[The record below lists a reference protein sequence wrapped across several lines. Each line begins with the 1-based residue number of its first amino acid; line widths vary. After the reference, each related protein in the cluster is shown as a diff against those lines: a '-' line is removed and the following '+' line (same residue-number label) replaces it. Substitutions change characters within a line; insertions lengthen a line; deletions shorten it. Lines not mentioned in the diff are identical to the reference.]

1 MISAHSRRV
10 LRELTRRR
18 VRSALSVLTIA
29 VAVAGLWLF
38 SIPGSIDASQRERVE
53 TDAMHT
59 ARLAPTAAP
68 LTVEQLADLRDV
80 PNVAALD
87 IRTLGR
93 TQMRTGGRTQ
103 GVVLVGVEDFQRQ
116 TVNVVSVDEGAL
128 PTGAR
133 QLVTDLENARTGRY
147 LGGVE
152 DTIEL
157 ASPTGAWSE
166 FLVTGR
172 GGTLRYSSEV
182 AGDVPFL
189 YLLNADVQQVMG
201 YPAPNSVDIVAAD
214 GTSAAV
220 AAMVTEL
227 RSRLGEQL
235 PSIAYWDVLEV
246 WEEGTWPGSEDF
258 ENFLVVFYV
267 IAAVALVAALVLIF
281 TTMNT
286 IVHEQTREIGVMK
299 AIGGTPRRIAS
310 GYLRLAVSLGALGT
324 LLGIAIG
331 IPLSNVVMQF
341 MSEEFG
347 GTVVGFR
354 TSWIALG
361 LSLVVGLGGTALAA
375 VPALR
380 RASGLTVRAAIDD
393 HGVVGSFGLGRLDRV
408 AIRLGFLSHRSR
420 MGVRN
425 AARRPGRSLATA
437 VPIGL
442 AVGTMLAFGAVLITA
457 VNEDLNS
464 FDLEGG
470 DITVWNEGRRGL
482 DEQAGGL
489 MESVSEVEFA
499 HQMIYSTVEYDG
511 ERYVWGLPAESTYR
525 HDVIE
530 GRWFTVEE
538 SDDAAAVVVIGE
550 AVAALT
556 GTQVGESITVET
568 RRGPVELEVVGVD
581 GQLVNNGQGMFMPFR
596 TVLDY
601 EGWTTGNYWVRT
613 TEPDAA
619 TVTAAADAIHRV
631 MQQNGYRIGSTL
643 QYLDREANQA
653 ENRLIVT
660 VVMAM
665 GLPIV
670 AIGMIGLVS
679 ATTSNVV
686 DRTREIGILRSI
698 GARRRDL
705 RAMFRA
711 EGLVIALL
719 GWLVGI
725 PIGYLLGRF
734 IMWVLENEFHA
745 AFTFTFPLWP
755 VLVALVVTV
764 VVTLVALH
772 LPLRRVIRMR
782 PGDALRYE

>member
-1 MISAHSRRV
+1 
-10 LRELTRRR
+10 
-18 VRSALSVLTIA
+18 
-29 VAVAGLWLF
+29 
-38 SIPGSIDASQRERVE
+38 
-53 TDAMHT
+53 
-59 ARLAPTAAP
+59 
-68 LTVEQLADLRDV
+68 
-80 PNVAALD
+80 
-87 IRTLGR
+87 
-93 TQMRTGGRTQ
+93 
-103 GVVLVGVEDFQRQ
+103 
-116 TVNVVSVDEGAL
+116 
-128 PTGAR
+128 
-133 QLVTDLENARTGRY
+133 
-147 LGGVE
+147 
-152 DTIEL
+152 
-157 ASPTGAWSE
+157 
-166 FLVTGR
+166 
-172 GGTLRYSSEV
+172 
-182 AGDVPFL
+182 
-189 YLLNADVQQVMG
+189 
-201 YPAPNSVDIVAAD
+201 
-214 GTSAAV
+214 
-220 AAMVTEL
+220 
-227 RSRLGEQL
+227 
-235 PSIAYWDVLEV
+235 
-246 WEEGTWPGSEDF
+246 
-258 ENFLVVFYV
+258 
-267 IAAVALVAALVLIF
+267 
-281 TTMNT
+281 
-286 IVHEQTREIGVMK
+286 
-299 AIGGTPRRIAS
+299 
-310 GYLRLAVSLGALGT
+310 
-324 LLGIAIG
+324 
-331 IPLSNVVMQF
+331 
-341 MSEEFG
+341 
-347 GTVVGFR
+347 
-354 TSWIALG
+354 
-361 LSLVVGLGGTALAA
+361 
-375 VPALR
+375 
-380 RASGLTVRAAIDD
+380 
-393 HGVVGSFGLGRLDRV
+393 
-408 AIRLGFLSHRSR
+408 
-420 MGVRN
+420 
-425 AARRPGRSLATA
+425 
-437 VPIGL
+437 
-442 AVGTMLAFGAVLITA
+442 
-457 VNEDLNS
+457 
-464 FDLEGG
+464 
-470 DITVWNEGRRGL
+470 
-482 DEQAGGL
+482 

-665 GLPIV
+665 GLPII

-679 ATTSNVV
+679 ATTSKVV